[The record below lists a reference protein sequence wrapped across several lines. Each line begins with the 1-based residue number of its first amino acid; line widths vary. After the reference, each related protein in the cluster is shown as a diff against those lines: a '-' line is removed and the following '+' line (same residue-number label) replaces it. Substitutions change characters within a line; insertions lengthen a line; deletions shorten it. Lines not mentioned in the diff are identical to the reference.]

1 MPVFGPLYQGDE
13 RARAALAA
21 LLDALQTRH
30 AGAVDAVLFYGS
42 CLRSGDLHDG
52 LVDLYVIVRDYR
64 GAHRTL
70 RAAAA
75 NRALAPNVYYLQTGT
90 ANGMVRC
97 KYAVL
102 SMADLERGVSRNWFE
117 SYIWGRFCQP
127 VAVAHHRDETTLE
140 RVRAALRTATITFLD
155 RALPA
160 VAASGTVASLWTD
173 ALALSYA
180 TELRAESGKRSGTL
194 VTMGAEYFGA
204 ATRAVATA
212 LRWPLALDG
221 ERYSATIAPAQR
233 RAAAVAWG
241 LRRVQGKLLSVARL
255 LKALLTFEGGFDY
268 IAWKL
273 ERHSGRPVVI
283 PPRVRKYPLIFVWGL
298 MWRLYR
304 EGILR

>member
-1 MPVFGPLYQGDE
+1 MPVFGPQYRGDDS
-13 RARAALAA
+13 ARGA
-21 LLDALQTRH
+21 LDALLEALRARH
-30 AGAVDAVLFYGS
+30 SDAVDAVLFYGS
-42 CLRSGDLHDG
+42 CLRSGDLYDG

-64 GAHRTL
+64 SAHRSPV
-70 RAAAA
+70 AAAA
-75 NRALAPNVYYLQTGT
+75 NRALAPNVYYLQTAAPGGT
-90 ANGMVRC
+90 VRC

-102 SMADLERGVSRNWFE
+102 SAADLGRGVSKDWFE

-127 VAVAHHRDETTLE
+127 VAIAYHRDERALA

-160 VAASGTVASLWTD
+160 VAASGTLASLWTD

-180 TELRAESGKRSGTL
+180 TELRAEGGRRSGTL
-194 VTMGAEYFGA
+194 VEMGAAYFDA
-204 ATRAVATA
+204 ATREVATA

-221 ERYSATIAPAQR
+221 ERYTATVPVAARR
-233 RAAAVAWG
+233 RARLAWN
-241 LRRVQGKLLSVARL
+241 LRRAQGKLLSVARL
-255 LKALLTFEGGFDY
+255 LKALFTFEGGFDY

-283 PPRVRKYPLIFVWGL
+283 PPRVRKYPLLFVWGL

-304 EGILR
+304 DGILR

>member
-1 MPVFGPLYQGDE
+1 M
-13 RARAALAA
+13 
-21 LLDALQTRH
+21 
-30 AGAVDAVLFYGS
+30 LFYGS

-127 VAVAHHRDETTLE
+127 VAVAHHRDEATLE

-160 VAASGTVASLWTD
+160 IAASGTVASLWTD

-194 VTMGAEYFGA
+194 VTMGAEYFSA
-204 ATRAVATA
+204 ATREVATA

-221 ERYSATIAPAQR
+221 ERYSATIPPAQR
-233 RAAAVAWG
+233 RAAAFAWG

>member
-1 MPVFGPLYQGDE
+1 MPVFGPVYQGDE

-21 LLDALQTRH
+21 LLAALQSRH

-127 VAVAHHRDETTLE
+127 VAVAHHRDEATLE

-160 VAASGTVASLWTD
+160 IAASGTVASLWTD

-194 VTMGAEYFGA
+194 VAMGAEYFNS
-204 ATRAVATA
+204 ATREVAAA
-212 LRWPLALDG
+212 LRWPLAIDG
-221 ERYSATIAPAQR
+221 ERYSATIPPAQR
-233 RAAAVAWG
+233 RTAAFAWG
-241 LRRVQGKLLSVARL
+241 VRRVQGKLLSVARL

>member
-1 MPVFGPLYQGDE
+1 MPVFGPQYRGDDA
-13 RARAALAA
+13 ARGALDALLAA
-21 LLDALQTRH
+21 LRSRH
-30 AGAVDAVLFYGS
+30 ADAVDAVLFYGS
-42 CLRSGDLHDG
+42 CLRSGDLYDG

-64 GAHRTL
+64 SAHRSL
-70 RAAAA
+70 VAAAA
-75 NRALAPNVYYLQTGT
+75 NRALAPNVYYLQTAAPGGT
-90 ANGMVRC
+90 VRC

-102 SMADLERGVSRNWFE
+102 SAADLGRGVSRDWFE

-127 VAVAHHRDETTLE
+127 VAIAYHRDEAALAQ
-140 RVRAALRTATITFLD
+140 VRAALRAATITFLD

-160 VAASGTVASLWTD
+160 VAATGTLASLWTD

-180 TELRAESGKRSGTL
+180 TELRAEGGRRSGTL
-194 VTMGAEYFGA
+194 VEMGAAYFGA
-204 ATRAVATA
+204 ATREVATA

-221 ERYSATIAPAQR
+221 ERYTATVPVVARR
-233 RAAAVAWG
+233 RARLAWN
-241 LRRVQGKLLSVARL
+241 LRRAQGKLLSVARL
-255 LKALLTFEGGFDY
+255 LKTLFTFEGGFDY

-283 PPRVRKYPLIFVWGL
+283 PPRVRKYPLLFVWGL

>member
-13 RARAALAA
+13 RARVALAA
-21 LLDALQTRH
+21 LLDALQSRH

-64 GAHRTL
+64 SAHRTL

-75 NRALAPNVYYLQTGT
+75 NRALGPNVYYLQTGT

-102 SMADLERGVSRNWFE
+102 SMADLERGVSRSWFE

-160 VAASGTVASLWTD
+160 IAASGTVASLWTD

-194 VTMGAEYFGA
+194 VTMGAEYFSA
-204 ATRAVATA
+204 ATREVATA

-221 ERYSATIAPAQR
+221 ERYAATIPPAQR
-233 RAAAVAWG
+233 RAAAVSWG

-283 PPRVRKYPLIFVWGL
+283 PPRVRKYPLIFVWAL